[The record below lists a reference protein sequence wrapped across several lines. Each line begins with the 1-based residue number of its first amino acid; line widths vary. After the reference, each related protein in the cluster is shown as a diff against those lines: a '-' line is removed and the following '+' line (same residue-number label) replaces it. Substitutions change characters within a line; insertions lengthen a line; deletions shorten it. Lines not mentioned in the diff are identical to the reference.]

1 MICVLFCCFVLRLEK
16 DPYGG
21 SVMAQRNPD
30 AAEEWLG
37 LNRKRIFGEVEGAKL
52 SATDIAKKLEE
63 HYNARVAYESPSDAS
78 FAGLIVSRVRGHSL
92 RLQHTQLPLRSSMCN
107 RKCG

>member
-21 SVMAQRNPD
+21 SVPD

-78 FAGLIVSRVRGHSL
+78 FEGLIVSRVRGHSL
-92 RLQHTQLPLRSSMCN
+92 RLQHTQLLLRSSMCN